1 MTRAA
6 SSQAER
12 LTALETATAMHWE
25 AAMGK
30 LDEISGELK
39 AIRKDLDE
47 QTAKL
52 AAMENKGKGVL
63 IGVGIAG
70 TGLGA
75 WVSSLLEW
83 FR

>member
-1 MTRAA
+1 MTRTET
-6 SSQAER
+6 ER
-12 LTALETATAMHWE
+12 LTALETSSAMHFG
-25 AAMGK
+25 ALMDK
-30 LDEISGELK
+30 LDEISGEVRAL
-39 AIRKDLDE
+39 RKDLDE

-75 WVSSLLEW
+75 WVSSILEW
-83 FR
+83 FK

>member
-1 MTRAA
+1 MTRTET
-6 SSQAER
+6 ER
-12 LTALETATAMHWE
+12 LTILETSSAMHHE
-25 AAMGK
+25 AVMAK
-30 LDEISGELK
+30 LDGITDDLK
-39 AIRKDLDE
+39 AMRKDLDE
-47 QTAKL
+47 QTEKL

>member
-1 MTRAA
+1 MNKPGT
-6 SSQAER
+6 QVER

-25 AAMGK
+25 AAMDK
-30 LDEISGELK
+30 LDEITHELK
-39 AIRKDLDE
+39 AIRKDLDT
-47 QTAKL
+47 QTEKL
-52 AAMENKGKGVL
+52 AAMENKGKGIL

-75 WVSSLLEW
+75 WVSSVLEW

>member
-1 MTRAA
+1 MNRTE
-6 SSQAER
+6 AER

-30 LDEISGELK
+30 FDEVITELK

-47 QTAKL
+47 QTEKL

-83 FR
+83 FK

>member
-1 MTRAA
+1 MNRTE
-6 SSQAER
+6 AER

-25 AAMGK
+25 AAMSK
-30 LDEISGELK
+30 LDEITAELK

-47 QTAKL
+47 QTDKL

-75 WVSSLLEW
+75 WVSSLMEW
-83 FR
+83 FK

>member
-1 MTRAA
+1 VTRTEN
-6 SSQAER
+6 ER
-12 LTALETATAMHWE
+12 LVALETSSAMHWE
-25 AAMGK
+25 AVMSK
-30 LDEISGELK
+30 LDDIGAELK
-39 AIRKDLDE
+39 AMRADLDE
-47 QTAKL
+47 QTEKL

-83 FR
+83 FK

>member
-1 MTRAA
+1 MTRTE
-6 SSQAER
+6 AER
-12 LTALETATAMHWE
+12 LATLETSSAMHHE
-25 AAMGK
+25 AVMDK
-30 LDEISGELK
+30 LDEISREVK
-39 AIRKDLDE
+39 AVRKDVDE

-52 AAMENKGKGVL
+52 AAMENKGKGIM

-75 WVSSLLEW
+75 WVSSFLEW

>member
-1 MTRAA
+1 MNRTEN
-6 SSQAER
+6 ER
-12 LTALETATAMHWE
+12 LVALETSSAMHWE
-25 AAMGK
+25 AVMNK
-30 LDEISGELK
+30 LEDITTELK
-39 AIRKDLDE
+39 AMRKDLDE
-47 QTAKL
+47 QTEKL

-83 FR
+83 FK

>member
-1 MTRAA
+1 MTRTEN
-6 SSQAER
+6 ER
-12 LTALETATAMHWE
+12 LTILETSSAMHHE
-25 AAMGK
+25 AVMAK
-30 LDEISGELK
+30 LEDISGELK
-39 AIRKDLDE
+39 AVRKDLDE
-47 QTAKL
+47 QTEKL

-83 FR
+83 FK